1 MNVDNLL
8 FELIRVATGSQNSL
22 SDVPAQEEWRHV
34 YDAAYRQSLLGVCFY
49 AVSKLPESMKPE
61 GGLYVEWLSNAAQI
75 QAQNEHVDEQTAEMW
90 RKLKDAG
97 LEAVVLKGQG
107 IATLYSHSDFTGC
120 TDNLSLADSTEST
133 ERGEGLASLRQPGD
147 IDIWVKGGY
156 QKVCDYVQSTHPTDD
171 LAYHRFHYDA
181 FEDTEV
187 ELHHRPT
194 LMRNLLDDR
203 KLAQWY
209 NSFGA
214 DSFVYLEEKGFA
226 VPPYQ
231 FNVIFILT
239 HIYRHFLF
247 EGVGLRQVMD
257 YYFVLKSDEGSKKE
271 YVAKILRA
279 LRLEKFARAVM
290 WVMKTQF
297 ELEDDYLI
305 CESDEK
311 EGKFLLNEIMM
322 SGNFGQTDKRYQYK
336 RFYNI
341 RILSSRWSHL
351 LLHYPSEV
359 IWSPIWIVFHWFWKQ
374 SKKAEIHK
382 MLTVKNSVS

>member
-1 MNVDNLL
+1 MI
-8 FELIRVATGSQNSL
+8 ESL
-22 SDVPAQEEWRHV
+22 P
-34 YDAAYRQSLLGVCFY
+34 
-49 AVSKLPESMKPE
+49 K
-61 GGLYVEWLSNAAQI
+61 
-75 QAQNEHVDEQTAEMW
+75 
-90 RKLKDAG
+90 
-97 LEAVVLKGQG
+97 
-107 IATLYSHSDFTGC
+107 
-120 TDNLSLADSTEST
+120 
-133 ERGEGLASLRQPGD
+133 
-147 IDIWVKGGY
+147 
-156 QKVCDYVQSTHPTDD
+156 
-171 LAYHRFHYDA
+171 
-181 FEDTEV
+181 
-187 ELHHRPT
+187 
-194 LMRNLLDDR
+194 
-203 KLAQWY
+203 WY

-257 YYFVLKSDEGSKKE
+257 YYFVLKSDERCKKE
-271 YVAKILRA
+271 YVAKTLRA

-305 CESDEK
+305 CEPDEK

-374 SKKAEIHK
+374 SMKAEIHK